1 MTSEKPLI
9 FVSCGQYTENERQL
23 GKDICSLLTTVRPD
37 VTAYFAE
44 NQSTVEGLSNELLMA
59 LYRAAGFICV
69 MHRRG
74 DLYVPGGR
82 TVTRGSVWIE
92 QEIAIVAFINHVL
105 GRSVPTLYY
114 KETGIS
120 LEGIRSVLLMNPRI
134 EFATESEVLKDLT
147 SALPS
152 IAFVPHNSYD
162 LVPAL
167 SYRRIA
173 NRSNADHHVYEL
185 TADVRNVGSDRI
197 TDFEIRIY
205 FPRAFLNPSTSWG
218 AEDRR
223 RSTPSHICFSANAT
237 GRASG
242 GLYPG
247 DGAVNPLT
255 IEYFVDDALDD
266 NPDAMRSEVIV
277 ELFSGSMKPKRET
290 RQMRE
295 LQDF

>member
-9 FVSCGQYTENERQL
+9 FISCGQYTESERQL
-23 GKDICSLLTTVRPD
+23 GKNISSLLATARPD

-44 NQSTVEGLSNELLMA
+44 NQSTVEGLSNQVLKA

-74 DLYVPGGR
+74 DLEVPGGR

-92 QEIAIVAFINHVL
+92 QEIAIAAFINHVL
-105 GRSVPTLYY
+105 GRSVPMLFY
-114 KETGIS
+114 KEAGVSI
-120 LEGIRSVLLMNPRI
+120 EGIRSVLLMNPRI
-134 EFATESEVLKDLT
+134 EFATESQVLEDLT
-147 SALPS
+147 SALPM
-152 IAFVPHNSYD
+152 IAFVPYNPYD

-167 SYRRIA
+167 SYRRLA
-173 NRSNADHHVYEL
+173 GRSNADHHVYEL
-185 TADVRNVGSDRI
+185 TADVRNVGSERI
-197 TDFEIRIY
+197 TDFEMRVH

-223 RSTPSHICFSANAT
+223 RSTPSHICFSANAQ
-237 GRASG
+237 GRAPG

-255 IEYFVDDALDD
+255 IEYFVDQALDD
-266 NPDAMRSEVIV
+266 NPEAMGSEIIV
-277 ELFSGSMKPKRET
+277 ELFSGSMKPKREI
-290 RQMRE
+290 RQIRE
-295 LQDF
+295 FQEF